1 MPKKRAKKKK
11 GKKRSG
17 KPKADAA
24 ALAPAIDPERDLSN
38 PDSQASKMK
47 AMLAAHALTSNERK
61 AESEAVEELMA
72 AAGVSTQ
79 GQMTVELATTLVDEI
94 DRRVAA
100 RGGGLDAFPDLK
112 RSRAELVGRRAA
124 LSAINLDLTFT
135 PAQLEEIMGS
145 ELARARHVL
154 AAQDAAVS
162 GRVFGAVSPALTEI
176 GRATERANA
185 ELCSK
190 SESRTLTADHVAFHA
205 AFLTQQREKL
215 VIAAEA
221 CQKRSKVLAALMGR
235 CRDRSRVARYT
246 AEHGHIK
253 RQFEAIK
260 SDTVRFNLILQQ
272 FQKSPAYSK
281 MLDSVNDVAVWT
293 PSGAL
298 VVDPN
303 KDGSADAMPTFEELM
318 AEERGRASG
327 SPGGGGGA
335 QAGGG
340 GGAGGSD
347 GGGGGFQGFAGPT
360 FAELLEQEKA
370 ERAKEAPTSRPA
382 APGMPPALLQTR
394 ASGASR
400 SGRGG
405 VADVADDAADAA
417 ARAQAKVELANMF
430 RMAEERGLALGGGGA
445 QGGDGGAGGGGFQDF
460 GGLADAADDAADA
473 AARAQAKV
481 ELANMFR
488 MLSERADL
496 AELGPLTTA
505 EDASEDDDDFDDDD
519 VGADIVLD

>member
-1 MPKKRAKKKK
+1 MPKKKAKKRKG

-17 KPKADAA
+17 KPKAEAA
-24 ALAPAIDPERDLSN
+24 AVVSTIDPERDLSN
-38 PDSQASKMK
+38 PESQASKMK

-61 AESEAVEELMA
+61 AETEAVEELMA
-72 AAGVSTQ
+72 ASGVSAP
-79 GQMTVELATTLVDEI
+79 GQMTVDFATMLIDEI
-94 DRRVAA
+94 DRRVVE
-100 RGGGLDAFPDLK
+100 RGGGLDAHPDLM

-124 LSAINLDLTFT
+124 LTGTT
-135 PAQLEEIMGS
+135 PAPEQD
-145 ELARARHVL
+145 LARARNVL
-154 AAQDAAVS
+154 VVPNPAAS

-185 ELCSK
+185 ELCAK

-215 VIAAEA
+215 VAGADA

-235 CRDRSRVARYT
+235 CRDRSRIARYT

-298 VVDPN
+298 VIDPS

-318 AEERGRASG
+318 AEERGRVSE
-327 SPGGGGGA
+327 SPGGAVGARGGGGRGG
-335 QAGGG
+335 GGG
-340 GGAGGSD
+340 GGAGTD
-347 GGGGGFQGFAGPT
+347 GGDGGGGFQGFAGPT
-360 FAELLEQEKA
+360 FAELLAQEKA
-370 ERAKEAPTSRPA
+370 LEVSS
-382 APGMPPALLQTR
+382 
-394 ASGASR
+394 SGDA
-400 SGRGG
+400 
-405 VADVADDAADAA
+405 VAFTHDAA
-417 ARAQAKVELANMF
+417 ARAQAKAELATIF
-430 RMAEERGLALGGGGA
+430 AE
-445 QGGDGGAGGGGFQDF
+445 
-460 GGLADAADDAADA
+460 
-473 AARAQAKV
+473 
-481 ELANMFR
+481 
-488 MLSERADL
+488 LSERADL

-505 EDASEDDDDFDDDD
+505 DHPSEDEDEDDFDDDD
-519 VGADIVLD
+519 VGDDILLD